1 MKELSEYKDEI
12 FRRGKERKEKN
23 RKTAAMVSVFS
34 AVLVLA
40 AIPSALI
47 IAKNAGT
54 KGTEAHGNNPVG
66 INEAVGETIDI
77 DRVPPEASGA
87 YGELNALLSR
97 VCGEEKTVAPPLD
110 TEKTNSFDT
119 DKPGAESPEE
129 ADSDETD
136 RAAENGEQ
144 IKSDAP
150 IGSSPSLSQYGSHV
164 VSASDG
170 GRVITVAYG
179 EYAGRYVLSG
189 NVLTLP
195 DGRTVALNA
204 GDLAELNSILKEL
217 G

>member
-1 MKELSEYKDEI
+1 M
-12 FRRGKERKEKN
+12 
-23 RKTAAMVSVFS
+23 
-34 AVLVLA
+34 VLA

-54 KGTEAHGNNPVG
+54 KGDAAHGINPVG
-66 INEAVGETIDI
+66 VNEVFDESVDI
-77 DRVPPEASGA
+77 ERVPPEAGGA

-136 RAAENGEQ
+136 RTAENGEQ
-144 IKSDAP
+144 INSYAP
-150 IGSSPSLSQYGSHV
+150 TGHGSSLGQYGSHLI
-164 VSASDG
+164 SDSDG
-170 GRVITVAYG
+170 GRVITVADG

-195 DGRTVALNA
+195 DGRTVALA
-204 GDLAELNSILKEL
+204 ADDLAELNSILKKL